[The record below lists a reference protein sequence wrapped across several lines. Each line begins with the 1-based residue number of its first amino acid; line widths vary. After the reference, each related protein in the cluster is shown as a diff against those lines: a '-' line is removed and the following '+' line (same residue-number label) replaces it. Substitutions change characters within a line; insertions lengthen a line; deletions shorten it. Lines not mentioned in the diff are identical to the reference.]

1 MIIDQLREDMKTA
14 MKSGDKPRLAVVR
27 MLISELKNARIN
39 SGADLDDAAE
49 QKVLSSYAKKRKE
62 AMEAAREGGREEIAE
77 REQYE
82 YDVVMSYLPE
92 QMSEDD
98 LRAIIERHV
107 AAVGANVGPK
117 AFGEVMKAVMAEV
130 GSSADGKMVSALV
143 REMLS

>member
-1 MIIDQLREDMKTA
+1 MIIDQLREDMKVA

-39 SGADLDDAAE
+39 SGAELDDAAE

-62 AMEAAREGGREEIAE
+62 AVEAARDGGRDEIAE

-82 YDVVMSYLPE
+82 YDLVMSYLPA
-92 QMSEDD
+92 QLGEDE
-98 LRAIIERHV
+98 LRAIIARHV
-107 AAVGANVGPK
+107 EAVGTDAGPR
-117 AFGEVMKAVMAEV
+117 AFGEVMKTVMAEV
-130 GSSADGKMVSALV
+130 GSAADGKMVSALV

>member
-1 MIIDQLREDMKTA
+1 MIIDQLREDMKAA
-14 MKSGDKPRLAVVR
+14 MKSGDKPRLGVVR

-62 AMEAAREGGREEIAE
+62 AMEAARDGGREEIAE

-82 YDVVMSYLPE
+82 YDVVTSYLPA
-92 QMSEDD
+92 QLSEDD

-107 AAVGANVGPK
+107 AAVGADAGPK

-130 GSSADGKMVSALV
+130 GPSADGKMVSALV

>member
-1 MIIDQLREDMKTA
+1 MIIDQLREDMKAA
-14 MKSGDKPRLAVVR
+14 MKSGDKPRLGVVR

-49 QKVLSSYAKKRKE
+49 QKVLSSYAKKRRE
-62 AMEAAREGGREEIAE
+62 AMQAARDGGREEIAE

-82 YDVVMSYLPE
+82 YDVVTSYLPA
-92 QMSEDD
+92 QLSEDD

-107 AAVGANVGPK
+107 AAVGADAGPK